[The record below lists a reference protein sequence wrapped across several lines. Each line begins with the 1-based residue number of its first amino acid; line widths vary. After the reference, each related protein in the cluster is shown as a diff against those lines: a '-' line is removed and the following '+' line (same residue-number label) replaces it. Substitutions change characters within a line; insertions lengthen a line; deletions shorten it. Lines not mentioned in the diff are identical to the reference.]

1 VHTRCSSKC
10 IQEISELI
18 PSIQKLPATAP
29 ITTRSNE
36 IPPPPP
42 APTIIAYVPCA
53 KLLLWDDMSRS
64 SMGVSTVLSTT
75 NAITKCAMDLGV
87 KVLAVPAAPPWRPP
101 DARQNV
107 NNLLMQQSQSFE
119 SKQKIFSEEFEL
131 VNKALFTDHFSSLQ
145 NSDGHWPGD
154 VNGII
159 VIMPDLD
166 IAMVLVFA
174 IGSVG
179 VIFEESLAFN
189 KGGVGLLMVV
199 CLWVIR
205 SIRAPSSDVI
215 VQELN
220 HTTIEVNEIVFFLIG
235 AMTIVEIV
243 DAHQGLKL
251 VTDNIST
258 VAVCTL

>member
-1 VHTRCSSKC
+1 
-10 IQEISELI
+10 
-18 PSIQKLPATAP
+18 
-29 ITTRSNE
+29 
-36 IPPPPP
+36 
-42 APTIIAYVPCA
+42 
-53 KLLLWDDMSRS
+53 MSRS